1 MCLFR
6 KTPKKVVIFSDKH
19 SEDKIETD
27 GHGVKGT
34 LGLLNI
40 KGAIPLFLLIYSF
53 NKYLFCP
60 FYVPGTAGKE
70 SFNVGAKGSTK

>member
-1 MCLFR
+1 M
-6 KTPKKVVIFSDKH
+6 
-19 SEDKIETD
+19 

-34 LGLLNI
+34 LGLLEH

-70 SFNVGAKGSTK
+70 SEREAKGSTKQLQMPEYHLRHINNQVL

>member
-1 MCLFR
+1 MG
-6 KTPKKVVIFSDKH
+6 K
-19 SEDKIETD
+19 
-27 GHGVKGT
+27 GVKGT
-34 LGLLNI
+34 LGLLEH

-70 SFNVGAKGSTK
+70 SEREAKWSTK